1 MSNDGKQLVYI
12 RRFLNKEKDYGL
24 ASVLADL
31 SYNVWDTQSPT
42 PYLGSES
49 RLEISDCDRII
60 KLALPT
66 SSNRDIKL
74 SIRKINI
81 LLDVLEKYKVGLE
94 KLQSKKAIFD
104 KGYKERVKKAR
115 KKEDKLT
122 RTAKK

>member
-1 MSNDGKQLVYI
+1 VSDKIKQLVYI
-12 RRFLNKEKDYGL
+12 RRFLNKEHDYGL

-31 SYNVWDTQSPT
+31 SYTVWDTQSPT

-49 RLEISDCDRII
+49 RLEISDCDKII

-81 LLDVLEKYKVGLE
+81 LLDVLGKYKVGLE
-94 KLQSKKAIFD
+94 KLDAKKKQFD
-104 KGYKERVKKAR
+104 KGYKEKVKKAK
-115 KKEDKLT
+115 KKEDKLA
-122 RTAKK
+122 RTIKT